1 MKKYHTLTLEIT
13 YQEKEIRQVSQQQKV
28 DRLEKK
34 IKKKRKKRARG
45 KVEQRRERSNMEKV
59 VGFEVWHHQGHVE
72 KKS

>member
-1 MKKYHTLTLEIT
+1 M
-13 YQEKEIRQVSQQQKV
+13 
-28 DRLEKK
+28 EKK

-45 KVEQRRERSNMEKV
+45 KVEQRRGRSNMEKV